1 MYERIG
7 YGYDATRRA
16 QPYIAQPYIAEQ
28 IARHL
33 SLEEGRTYPDV
44 ACGTGNYSGALAAQ
58 GGSWAGV
65 DLALRMIGQARQ
77 KTLAVHW
84 DLDKAENSPSCAAP
98 LRAPSA
104 FLPCIISP
112 FAGLASSGEV
122 QEGCARLALD
132 MESGRI
138 SGIID
143 EYRDLSG
150 DYMFIAARKNG

>member
-1 MYERIG
+1 MYELIG

-84 DLDKAENSPSCAAP
+84 DLDKAENSPSCAALCGRH
-98 LRAPSA
+98 LRSCPAS
-104 FLPCIISP
+104 FRLSP
-112 FAGLASSGEV
+112 AWQALGKCRRVAHDSLWTWSRGEFW
-122 QEGCARLALD
+122 G
-132 MESGRI
+132 
-138 SGIID
+138 
-143 EYRDLSG
+143 
-150 DYMFIAARKNG
+150 